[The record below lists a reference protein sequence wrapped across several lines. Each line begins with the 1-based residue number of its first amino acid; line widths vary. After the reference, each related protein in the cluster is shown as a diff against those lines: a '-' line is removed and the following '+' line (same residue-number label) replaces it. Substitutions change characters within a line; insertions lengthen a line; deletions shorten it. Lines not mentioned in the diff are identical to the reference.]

1 MVRNMIPLLIISCLL
16 AGQLVSAQSDPVLA
30 MRIEKILG
38 RPEYRHALVGIE
50 IYSLD
55 AKKVL
60 YALNS
65 EKLFLPAST
74 TKLMTE
80 GTALN
85 LIGPDYR
92 FHTRVYRAG
101 PIRSDGTL
109 DGDLV
114 LVAVGDPNL
123 SARVQPDDTLT
134 FENWDHSLSGTPDTR
149 AVPGDPLKVIRD
161 LAKQVAAHGIKR
173 IKGRVLIDAT
183 LFPEGQREPGTG
195 TSISPMVV
203 NDNLVDITIGPGKGI
218 GIPAT
223 FRLSP
228 STSYVHIVSHV
239 TTGKPDSHVDI
250 AEAADVENGD
260 GSRTVTVTGNFPLG
274 VAPILFAYPV
284 PVPSRFAQSVFVEEL
299 RQEGVQS
306 ETEITKEKPD
316 YKQLAARYVPENL
329 IAEHISPPFSE
340 DVKVT
345 LKVSQNLH
353 AATTPFLM
361 GVLLGNRA
369 EPADQAG
376 FDLEHSF
383 LEKAGLDLTGAVQSA
398 GEGNPSYF
406 SPDFI
411 VHYLTYMRTT
421 KYYSLFLRSLPVLN
435 QDGTLFDILPGSPAT
450 GHVFAKTGTTGADDK
465 LNRRLVIT
473 SKGLA
478 GYETTASGQHL
489 AFAIYVNNLSI
500 PRGVF
505 EESTKSVG
513 SMLAEIAASAYDL
526 R

>member
-1 MVRNMIPLLIISCLL
+1 MVRNKILLLIISCLL
-16 AGQLVSAQSDPVLA
+16 AGQVVSAQSDSVLA

-38 RPEYRHALVGIE
+38 RPENRHALFGIE
-50 IYSLD
+50 FYSLD
-55 AKKVL
+55 ANKIL
-60 YALNS
+60 YTLNS

-74 TKLMTE
+74 TKLITE

-92 FHTRVYRAG
+92 FHTCVYRAG
-101 PIRSDGTL
+101 AVLDGTL

-114 LVAVGDPNL
+114 LVAAGDPNL

-149 AVPGDPLKVIRD
+149 AVPGDPLKVIRE

-173 IKGRVLIDAT
+173 VKGRVLVDT
-183 LFPEGQREPGTG
+183 TFFPEGQREPGTG
-195 TSISPMVV
+195 TSISPIVV
-203 NDNLVDITIGPGKGI
+203 NDNLVDITIGPGKDI
-218 GIPAT
+218 GSPAT
-223 FRLSP
+223 LKLSP
-228 STSYVHIVSHV
+228 ETSYVHIVSHV
-239 TTGKPDSHVDI
+239 TTGKPDSHVDVD
-250 AEAADVENGD
+250 EASDVENAD
-260 GSRTVTVTGNFPLG
+260 GSRTVTVTGNFPL
-274 VAPILFAYPV
+274 AATPILFAYPV
-284 PVPSRFAQSVFVEEL
+284 PVPSRFAHSVFVEAL

-306 ETEITKEKPD
+306 DTEVLKEKPD
-316 YKQLAARYVPENL
+316 YKQLATRYVQENL
-329 IAEHISPPFSE
+329 VAEHVSPPFSE
-340 DVKVT
+340 EVKVT

-353 AATTPFLM
+353 AAMTPFLM
-361 GVLLGNRA
+361 GVKLGNRA
-369 EPADQAG
+369 EPPDQAG

-411 VHYLTYMRTT
+411 VHYLTYMTTT
-421 KYYSLFLRSLPVLN
+421 KHYPLFLRSLPVLN
-435 QDGTLFDILPGSPAT
+435 QDGTLFETLPGSPAT
-450 GHVFAKTGTTGADDK
+450 GHVFAKTGTTGTDDK

-478 GYETTASGQHL
+478 GYETTTAGQHL
-489 AFAIYVNNLSI
+489 VFAIYVNNLSI
-500 PRGVF
+500 PREIF
-505 EESTKSVG
+505 QESTKRVG
-513 SMLAEIAASAYDL
+513 SMLAEIAAAGYDL